1 MSRHIF
7 AILIVSL
14 LLAACCPMLSVN
26 PLSEPAS
33 LDKRLSG
40 LWLYD
45 SEDDKVYLHVGEL
58 SKNTMVA
65 FFVEHKQ
72 NDQLDIGKIPFF
84 LTKTN
89 VNKYLNIRIEETELS
104 EGHKGHIFMR
114 YVFMD
119 NNTLLVS
126 GLDRQQIAS
135 AIRSKKLK
143 GIITYKKP
151 VKRKKQPSRSSPSEP
166 KIDCIKIT
174 DNSKNVLEFLETND
188 PKKLFPK
195 TMKFVRINEYRKRR

>member
-7 AILIVSL
+7 AIFISSL

-33 LDKRLSG
+33 LDKRLEG

-45 SEDDKVYLHVGEL
+45 SEDDKVYLHIGEL
-58 SKNTMVA
+58 STNTLVA

-72 NDQLDIGKIPFF
+72 NGELDIGKIPFF

-89 VNKYLNIRIEETELS
+89 VNNYLNIKIEDTELS
-104 EGHKGHIFMR
+104 EDHKGHIFMR
-114 YVFMD
+114 YVFRD

-126 GLDRQQIAS
+126 GLDRQQITS

-143 GIITYKKP
+143 GIITYKKQ
-151 VKRKKQPSRSSPSEP
+151 VNLKEQPRGSSPSEP

-174 DNSKNVLEFLETND
+174 DNSKNILEFLETKN
-188 PKKLFPK
+188 PKKLFSK
-195 TMKFVRINEYRKRR
+195 TMKFVKINEYRKRR